1 MIRTDE
7 VIALLKAK
15 KNKML
20 YNDIRNSVKDSIMK
34 SLTVEL
40 EETQVK
46 SDLYMSLIEDEN
58 IIMVGEGYWDLK
70 ERYSL
75 ENLQVIER
83 SRMTE
88 ETEIHWDE
96 SEDTK
101 ELKLS
106 LVYKSDD
113 EDDFDDE
120 DEDSKG
126 EFDVEEDED

>member
-15 KNKML
+15 GNKL
-20 YNDIRNSVKDSIMK
+20 SYNDIWASVKDLVMK

-40 EETQVK
+40 DENQVK
-46 SDLYMSLIEDEN
+46 SDLYISLIEDEN
-58 IIMVGEGYWDLK
+58 AIMVGDGFWDLK

-75 ENLQVIER
+75 ENLEVIER

-88 ETEIHWDE
+88 ETEIQWDE
-96 SEDTK
+96 SDDTK

-106 LVYKSDD
+106 IVYKSDD
-113 EDDFDDE
+113 EGLEIDE
-120 DEDSKG
+120 DNKSNG
-126 EFDVEEDED
+126 EFDVEEDGE